1 LQNWRVWKGAELRRA
16 NSGEGMMSRST
27 SSGAVEDYTER
38 EDDWMILVART
49 DGANLARRIYQRQ

>member
-1 LQNWRVWKGAELRRA
+1 
-16 NSGEGMMSRST
+16 MMSRST